1 HPQRLRGRVALPHDV
16 QLHRR
21 LPAWH
26 PGDEGDPGGQARAAV
41 QAHVRGTRKGRA
53 ASRAPFLRPPEPMLR
68 PPEPVLRPPEPVL
81 RPPEPE
87 LRPPESVLRPP
98 EPVLRPP
105 GVLARS
111 SRTPGEPGH
120 RPGPRYQADAQTS
133 SQAAFASATVS
144 RNSS

>member
-1 HPQRLRGRVALPHDV
+1 
-16 QLHRR
+16 HRR

-53 ASRAPFLRPPEPMLR
+53 ASRAPFLRPPEP
-68 PPEPVLRPPEPVL
+68 
-81 RPPEPE
+81 
-87 LRPPESVLRPP
+87 
-98 EPVLRPP
+98 VLRPP

-120 RPGPRYQADAQTS
+120 RPGRRYRADAQTS

-144 RNSS
+144 RNSSVSNSARLTKTFRSSKLSPIALNDGSWSAALFAN